1 MFRAFGHDA
10 GGSVGKGHAE
20 TDQCACH
27 RCAAEVFFSFVL
39 SGKVYR
45 GFDNGM
51 CLFRG
56 TEGEDHDGARSD
68 QEVPR
73 GFGRTQQRSHQEAV
87 RACSCSVGGVIY
99 EGGVACERNSDEVDK
114 VVTGEGEG
122 EGEGSHQ
129 YHYFEYVDFADQ
141 QEGVVLYPLFVFGSH
156 EGAVFQ
162 PFDQHKVDD
171 GSGGYATEQTDAVF
185 DVFRVVEREDDAGEP
200 LY

>member
-1 MFRAFGHDA
+1 
-10 GGSVGKGHAE
+10 
-20 TDQCACH
+20 
-27 RCAAEVFFSFVL
+27 
-39 SGKVYR
+39 
-45 GFDNGM
+45 M

-129 YHYFEYVDFADQ
+129 YHYFEYVDFEPVEHLHQYCEEDEEAADQ

-162 PFDQHKVDD
+162 PFDQHEVDD
-171 GSGGYATEQTDAVF
+171 GSSGYATEQTDAVF